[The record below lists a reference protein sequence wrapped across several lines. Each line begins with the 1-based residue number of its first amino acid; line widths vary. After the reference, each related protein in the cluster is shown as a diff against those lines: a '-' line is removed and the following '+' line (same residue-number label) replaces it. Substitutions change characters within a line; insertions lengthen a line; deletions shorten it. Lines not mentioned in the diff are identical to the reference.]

1 MSYAAPARSVLNR
14 VASLAGKKNL
24 AKSASKHK
32 ERQSRK
38 RIDRAH
44 AKKPVPPE
52 HARLP
57 FVAPRMR
64 IGILGGSFNPP
75 HQGHL
80 DISMIA
86 LKRLGLDQVWWLV
99 SRPNP
104 LKDRKN
110 VPSRKKRVA
119 AAKGIARHPRIAV
132 TGFDGVRRSV
142 FTIDIIAELTQR
154 FPNVHFVWLMGADN
168 LADFHRWRAWQ
179 QLFEL
184 TPIVVFDRPG
194 FRHKAIASKAAQRYA
209 RFRKDESDARGI
221 PLMEAP
227 AWTLLGHPLSYISST
242 DLRAAERGRKK
253 GAKARA

>member
-1 MSYAAPARSVLNR
+1 M
-14 VASLAGKKNL
+14 ASLAGKKHST
-24 AKSASKHK
+24 KSASKDK
-32 ERQSRK
+32 GSKSRK
-38 RIDRAH
+38 REGAA
-44 AKKPVPPE
+44 AKKPAPA
-52 HARLP
+52 HNRLP
-57 FVAPRMR
+57 FVAPGMR

-75 HQGHL
+75 HQGHF
-80 DISMIA
+80 DISIIA

-104 LKDRKN
+104 LKDTKT

-119 AAKGIARHPRIAV
+119 AAKEIARHPRIAV
-132 TGFDGVRRSV
+132 TGFDGVRRSA
-142 FTIDIIAELTQR
+142 FTIDILAELTQR

-194 FRHKAIASKAAQRYA
+194 FRHKAMAGKAAQRYA

-221 PLMEAP
+221 PVMEAP
-227 AWTLLGHPLSYISST
+227 AWTLLGHPLSSASST
-242 DLRAAERGRKK
+242 ALRIAERDRKK

>member
-1 MSYAAPARSVLNR
+1 
-14 VASLAGKKNL
+14 VASLAPGKKHS
-24 AKSASKHK
+24 AKSASKEK
-32 ERQSRK
+32 GSKSRK
-38 RIDRAH
+38 REGAAAEKPARPAH
-44 AKKPVPPE
+44 T
-52 HARLP
+52 RLP
-57 FVAPRMR
+57 FVAPGMR

-80 DISMIA
+80 DISLIA

-104 LKDRKN
+104 LKDSKG

-119 AAKGIARHPRIAV
+119 AAKEIARHPRIAV
-132 TGFDGVRRSV
+132 TGFDGSRRSA
-142 FTIDIIAELTQR
+142 FTIDILAELTQR
-154 FPNVHFVWLMGADN
+154 FPDVHFVWLMGADN

-194 FRHKAIASKAAQRYA
+194 FRHKAMAGKAAQRYA

-221 PLMEAP
+221 PVMEAP
-227 AWTLLGHPLSYISST
+227 AWTLLGHPLSHLSST
-242 DLRAAERGRKK
+242 DLRTAERDRKK